1 MAGMLRV
8 SRSRGAFSGV
18 LLLLLGAWG
27 ALIPFVG
34 PYFSYAYTP
43 DSPWTYTTGRLWLEI
58 LPGAAVFLGGL
69 IVLAARIRPVAVT
82 GAALA
87 AAGGA
92 WFAVGTTLVTLWASP
107 GQISAGIPAGA
118 TLVKV
123 AEEIGFFT
131 GLGVVIVLF
140 AGMALGRLSLVSVG
154 DARHADATPIT
165 SRQPAHAGAGSG
177 TDGTETG
184 PVPSPRRA
192 PSAPTT

>member
-43 DSPWTYTTGRLWLEI
+43 DAPWTYTAGRLWLEI

-69 IVLAARIRPVAVT
+69 IVLAARIRPVAVA

-92 WFAVGTTLVTLWASP
+92 WFAVGTTLVTLWTSP

-154 DARHADATPIT
+154 DARLADTASVT
-165 SRQPAHAGAGSG
+165 SRQPAPAGVGAG
-177 TDGTETG
+177 TDSTATG

-192 PSAPTT
+192 PSAPQS

>member
-8 SRSRGAFSGV
+8 SRSRGAFSGF

-69 IVLAARIRPVAVT
+69 ILLAARIRPVAAT

-92 WFAVGTTLVTLWASP
+92 WFVIGTTLVTLWTTP
-107 GQISAGIPAGA
+107 GQLSAGAPVGG
-118 TLVKV
+118 TLARV
-123 AEEIGFFT
+123 AEEIGFFS
-131 GLGVVIVLF
+131 GLGVVILLF
-140 AGMALGRLSLVSVG
+140 AAMALGRLSLISVG
-154 DARHADATPIT
+154 DARLAEDTPVA
-165 SRQPAHAGAGSG
+165 SRQPAPAGVGAGADS
-177 TDGTETG
+177 TETG
-184 PVPSPRRA
+184 PVPSPRRS
-192 PSAPTT
+192 PSLPPS